1 MGRLILVGGGMRSG
15 KSRFALELADT
26 LGERRAFCATARM
39 TDDEMRERILRH
51 QAERGDRYTT
61 IECPLDLP
69 DAVKT
74 TTPLDVMVVDCL
86 TFWIANLLDVEP
98 DNQKILER
106 VDQLVLAIA
115 AQPATVIVV
124 SNEVGMGLVAMS
136 PVARRFQD
144 LTGWAHQRLAS
155 AAAEVYVAILGCI
168 MRLRPAPVEM
178 M

>member
-15 KSRFALELADT
+15 KSRFALELADS
-26 LGERRAFCATARM
+26 LGERRSFFATARM

-51 QAERGDRYTT
+51 QTERGNRYTT
-61 IECPLDLP
+61 IECPIELP
-69 DAVKT
+69 DAVST
-74 TTPLDVMVVDCL
+74 AAPFDVMVVDCL
-86 TFWIANLLDVEP
+86 TLWIANLLDTTL
-98 DNQKILER
+98 DNSEILAR

-136 PVARRFQD
+136 PLARRFQD

-155 AAAEVYVAILGCI
+155 VAAEVYVAILGCI